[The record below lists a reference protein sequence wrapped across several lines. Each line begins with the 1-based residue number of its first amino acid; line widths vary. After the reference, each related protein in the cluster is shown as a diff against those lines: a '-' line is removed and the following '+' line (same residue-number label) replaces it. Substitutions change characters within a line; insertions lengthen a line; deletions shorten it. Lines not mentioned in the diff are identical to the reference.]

1 MISEF
6 IIENQTTLE
15 SASFGFKE
23 TNDFLYKEDGLNWGY
38 APANHSTYNYPG
50 QIGSYI
56 AMTSVKERDVSIVGY
71 VFYIPTYIELRTKTR
86 DELKELVY
94 ENIKQKKKRLSGL
107 VNPNDYLK
115 IIIGDY
121 YIQGKPSQ
129 SIEYGTTC
137 EENNVYFCQFKI
149 SVFCNNP
156 LFVRLKAS
164 HQALSESTP
173 RFHFP
178 LVLRNDRGV
187 IMSIRRDFLV
197 MGVENEGDT
206 EVGGIITLSARG
218 VILNPSFENITT
230 GQVIQIT
237 KTMQPGEKIII
248 NTNEGD
254 QKGISGYVNGE
265 YINYLR
271 YWDYEN
277 SWIKFPKGTSL
288 VGYAT
293 ENDSETLLD
302 VSIDI
307 FPGKY
312 GLEEM

>member
-6 IIENQTTLE
+6 LIENQTTLE
-15 SASFGFKE
+15 TASFGFSE
-23 TNDFLYKEDGLNWGY
+23 SNDFLYKEDGLDWGS
-38 APANHSTYNYPG
+38 APASHSTYFYPG

-56 AMTSVKERDVSIVGY
+56 AMTGVKERDVTIVGY
-71 VFYIPTYIELRTKTR
+71 VFYIPTWTERQTKTR
-86 DELKELVY
+86 EQLKELVY
-94 ENIKQKKKRLSGL
+94 ENIKEKKKKLSGL

-121 YIQGKPSQ
+121 SITGKPGR
-129 SIEYGTTC
+129 SIQYGNTV

-149 SVFCNNP
+149 EVFCNNP
-156 LFVRLKAS
+156 LFVRTTAS
-164 HQALSESTP
+164 HQALSESSP

-178 LVLRNDRGV
+178 LILKPSGI
-187 IMSIRRDFLV
+187 IMSIRKDFLLL
-197 MGVENEGDT
+197 GIENEGDT
-206 EVGGIITLSARG
+206 EVGGIITFSARSE
-218 VILNPSFENITT
+218 ILNPRIENITT
-230 GQVIQIT
+230 NQVIQIT
-237 KTMQPGEKIII
+237 KTMQRGEKIII

-254 QKGISGYVNGE
+254 QKGIMGYINGE
-265 YINYLR
+265 YINYLK

-277 SWIKFPKGTSL
+277 SWIKFPQGTSL
-288 VGYAT
+288 VGYST
-293 ENDSETLLD
+293 ENDSEPFLD